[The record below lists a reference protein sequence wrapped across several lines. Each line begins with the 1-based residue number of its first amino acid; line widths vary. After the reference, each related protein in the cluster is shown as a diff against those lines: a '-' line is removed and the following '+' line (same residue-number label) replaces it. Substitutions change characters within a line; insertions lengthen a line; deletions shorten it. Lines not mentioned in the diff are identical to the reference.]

1 MPDLELYRNPAG
13 RLVLTLPN
21 GEIHE
26 GVVPVRAFPISSP
39 DYGLALMSADGK
51 EVAWIDHPAQLPQ
64 DVRGLVFEELASRE
78 LVPEIERI
86 VSVSTYST
94 PSTWEV
100 MTDRGATTFTLKG
113 EEDIRRLGPYTMMI
127 TDSHG
132 LHFLLR
138 DVLSL
143 DKHSRKLL
151 DRFL

>member
-1 MPDLELYRNPAG
+1 MDTER
-13 RLVLTLPN
+13 
-21 GEIHE
+21 
-26 GVVPVRAFPISSP
+26 
-39 DYGLALMSADGK
+39 
-51 EVAWIDHPAQLPQ
+51 
-64 DVRGLVFEELASRE
+64 
-78 LVPEIERI
+78 ERI

-138 DVLSL
+138 DILSL